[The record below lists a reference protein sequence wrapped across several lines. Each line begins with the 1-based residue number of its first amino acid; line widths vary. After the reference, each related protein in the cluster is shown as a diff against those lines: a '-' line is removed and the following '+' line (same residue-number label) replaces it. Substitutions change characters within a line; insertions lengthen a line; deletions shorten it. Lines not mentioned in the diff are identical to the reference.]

1 MTTEFIRRRV
11 LAGADACLLLAP
23 AIAAPEEGKKGK
35 KAGEQKEVGAVE
47 DLMREHG
54 VLRRAQV
61 RGHRKAAIRD
71 GRIRAGGQGDRRHR
85 ATPGFRRFGSIHAI
99 PAAGCRPIL
108 SKGRPWPAGRAVAQA
123 LPT

>member
-1 MTTEFIRRRV
+1 MFEGVGRVLAKKRSTGGPHRVACREGGAIGAQIQETVMTTEFIRRRV

-61 RGHRKAAIRD
+61 RGHRK
-71 GRIRAGGQGDRRHR
+71 
-85 ATPGFRRFGSIHAI
+85 
-99 PAAGCRPIL
+99 
-108 SKGRPWPAGRAVAQA
+108 
-123 LPT
+123 